1 MQNYKNLRLN
11 QSCVVEFLT
20 ELVKFKNYNIDCLE
34 ENTLQLVYINEE
46 TKKNSIVNIYFKK
59 NKTVSFLTQGQ
70 DLTTADSIVQAI
82 IDNAKNKFITR
93 NNMILAK

>member
-59 NKTVSFLTQGQ
+59 NKTVSFLKKGQ